1 MACVTVWSAVVATW
15 SLTNYG
21 AFIMGADPAAQLE
34 LLKNDPSMIFTIA
47 LRTVITYWHE
57 YAVQFVGQLGWLD
70 VTLPPFYHLAARLIL
85 IVGLIAATLG
95 LGGLRV
101 GLARRL
107 TIVGALSL
115 SLGGVFFLVYVT
127 FNAPG
132 NLTVDAVVGRY
143 FIPIVLSGSLL
154 LSGIANSRWRLG
166 LYIALVM
173 ALVTFPVVSISIV
186 SRALVLRYYLG

>member
-1 MACVTVWSAVVATW
+1 
-15 SLTNYG
+15 
-21 AFIMGADPAAQLE
+21 MGADPAAQLE